1 MIMQISYIINEISRK
16 WYTEGLEGEEKAMEK
31 ENGGFFN
38 PTIKKFWNCKEVLEL
53 SLSGGGGLKAVREV
67 YCGCNRSGVR

>member
-38 PTIKKFWNCKEVLEL
+38 NKKKKMWK
-53 SLSGGGGLKAVREV
+53 
-67 YCGCNRSGVR
+67 